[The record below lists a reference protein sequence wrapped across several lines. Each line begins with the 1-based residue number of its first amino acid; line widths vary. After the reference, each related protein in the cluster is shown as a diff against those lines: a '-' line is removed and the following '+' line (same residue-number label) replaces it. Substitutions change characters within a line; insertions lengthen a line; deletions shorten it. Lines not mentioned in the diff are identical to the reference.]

1 MDIIDD
7 PITHLTPT
15 VNELVSNAEDNPI
28 LFHSDNVYVSESK
41 IHGIGVFAKKNLTIR
56 ENIEVFPIV
65 PLPFRTHYQGDG
77 RVIDYSVV
85 KQCPCEECKKH
96 GLLIFLRLGY
106 GGIYNHQDNPNAEL
120 SMDYA
125 KTMGICKAIKNIN
138 KDEEIFINYGPN
150 FHFMNGK
157 NIAK

>member
-1 MDIIDD
+1 MDIIDN
-7 PITHLTPT
+7 PINNLTPS
-15 VNELVSNAEDNPI
+15 VNDIVSPPEEHAI
-28 LFHSDNVYVSESK
+28 LCHSDNVYVSESK
-41 IHGIGVFAKKNLTIR
+41 IHGIGVFAKRDIKTTEI
-56 ENIEVFPIV
+56 IEVFPII

-77 RVIDYSVV
+77 RVIDYSVI

-125 KTMGICKAIKNIN
+125 KTIGICKAIKNIN

-157 NIAK
+157 NIIK